1 MEKWN
6 KVNQYLIK
14 FWRILKLVGYGF
26 QHVWFAFGLN
36 ALIFVKT
43 IPYCLTSEILS
54 YCNWVISYRIEL
66 ILSFQAMK
74 IN

>member
-14 FWRILKLVGYGF
+14 FWRILKLVMAF
-26 QHVWFAFGLN
+26 SMFAFGLN

-43 IPYCLTSEILS
+43 ISYGLTSKIVS